1 MCSRGFVES
10 KDMPDTV
17 YPDSTKHN
25 ESREQWRNIGFLA
38 ACQALLFSNN
48 ATLIAIN
55 GIAGLALAPYAGLAT
70 LPVTC
75 WVLGGAIATMPA
87 SFHMKRVG
95 RRRGMTTGTFFG
107 IVGALICATAIWTRS
122 FWLLCLGT
130 LVWGTYNAYG
140 QYYRFAAAD
149 IATPD
154 TRANAISMV
163 LAGGL
168 VGGIVGPAVSRY
180 TVDLLQ
186 PKFLGAYLALIGF
199 AVATMILLRFIR
211 IPTPTAAEQ
220 SAKGRPLL
228 EIAAQPKFIVAVL
241 AGAIS
246 YGVMNFLMTSTPIAM
261 QVCGHPF
268 GDAAFVISSH
278 VVAMFAPSFFTGRL
292 IRRFGVLPVM
302 LTGAM
307 LNVVCVGAA
316 LAGIA
321 VANFWWSMV
330 LLGVGWNFLYIG
342 ATTLLTDTYRPEERA
357 KAQGANDQA
366 IFIMMVLS
374 SFTSGFT
381 VTTAGWERVNLMALP
396 LIGLVLAAL
405 AWFAVKEKKAAA

>member
-1 MCSRGFVES
+1 MS
-10 KDMPDTV
+10 DTV
-17 YPDSTKHN
+17 YNNST
-25 ESREQWRNIGFLA
+25 RRNVGVLA
-38 ACQALLFSNN
+38 ACQALLFTNN

-55 GIAGLALAPYAGLAT
+55 GLAGLSLAPNVALAT

-95 RRRGMTTGTFFG
+95 RQRGLTL
-107 IVGALICATAIWTRS
+107 GALWGVAGALLCALAIWLQS
-122 FWLLCLGT
+122 FWLLCFGT

-154 TRANAISMV
+154 FRATAISLV

-168 VGGIVGPAVSRY
+168 VGGILGPTTSRY
-180 TVDLLQ
+180 TVELLA
-186 PKFLGAYLALIGF
+186 PKFMGAYLGLIVFAL
-199 AVATMILLRFIR
+199 ATMVLLRFIR
-211 IPTPTAAEQ
+211 IPTPSAAEK
-220 SAKGRPLL
+220 AAAGRPLR
-228 EIAAQPKFIVAVL
+228 EIAAQPKFLLAVF
-241 AGAIS
+241 AGAIG

-261 QVCGHPF
+261 QVCGHPYA
-268 GDAAFVISSH
+268 DAAFVISSH
-278 VVAMFAPSFFTGRL
+278 VVAMFAPSFVTGRL
-292 IRRFGVLPVM
+292 IRRFGVLPTM
-302 LTGAM
+302 LAGAL
-307 LNVVCVGAA
+307 LNLACIGVA

-342 ATTLLTDTYRPEERA
+342 GTTLLTETYRPEERA

-366 IFIMMVLS
+366 IFIMMAIS
-374 SFTSGFT
+374 SFTSGMT

-396 LIGLVLAAL
+396 LIAAVAAAL
-405 AWFAVKEKKAAA
+405 LWFALHQRAPRPA